1 MDTVSVRP
9 QKETTFKQK
18 MIALF
23 IGVAV
28 AFYFG
33 LLFGA
38 AYTGDITKLLDNLYQ
53 YVVVQ
58 HHFIAPFTKAAA
70 GFIGLFVFIWFIIW
84 AIWVAKIQHPYK
96 GREYGSRKFIDP
108 KEFSKTYSDTEAKN
122 LITVDIGS
130 TKDYTVFYASG
141 RTVKK
146 GLSPFQ
152 INPNNRWI
160 SEHCFVDIRNKLT
173 SNLNMLA
180 VGPPG
185 CVTGDT
191 EFFDGE
197 KWKRIDEYNSADK
210 VLQFNPNTGVSSLV
224 KPYRFI
230 KNRCD
235 GFFFIESPEVE
246 MMLSSE
252 HEVLYFDGSHAPH
265 KIMCEDFVK
274 EVLSRRFRGFI
285 RISSEAEKMAFISG
299 DNTTIQ
305 YKPIPNA
312 YKYCFSVPSGALF
325 FRFNGHIFATGNC
338 GKSFRFCK
346 PILSGLNG
354 HYIVTDPKGEL
365 CRDTAQYFIDNGY
378 EVMVVDTRD
387 AAGMMKSVRFNPF
400 RYLRD
405 QKDLNEMVEVLL
417 SSTTPPD
424 ANKGDPFWE
433 KSETKFFMSLFELI
447 FYSYPKEKQTWRTL
461 INLIDRTEIIQ
472 DENGNIMPNEIMR
485 EMEVHNE
492 SWKEEHNGANHPA
505 YQDYKDV
512 FGGAFETVASIV
524 LSAMVRCTNMKLE
537 AALSMMDIDEMDIF
551 EKFAYSRKS
560 NACPSGKR
568 ILYLITK
575 ESDHSM
581 DWYVSIL
588 YMTFFTQLYDK
599 ADKDFNGKLPY
610 HVTYLMDEFANVTL
624 SQNFRELLS
633 TMRSR
638 NISAIMI
645 VQTYQQL
652 KEKYPKND
660 GWQGL
665 IGQCC
670 FRVLLGPPDKETR
683 EYFSKMLGTTTVN
696 KASTSNPQGFLTGGE
711 KGNSQWSQTE
721 DVIQRD
727 LMTVGDLGEIPMSD
741 CIIDVNGTS
750 PVYDEKCR
758 MEEHEIYGLL
768 CNSARNYCPPKKVRM
783 MSETR
788 IYTGEEAEEE
798 LKKAKDEGYKIITL
812 TQDDLNALFDME
824 YVNQTNGQGIISPE
838 EAERNYA
845 AFLEEQQSNELD
857 MSDYSVDEMFV
868 VQELKNKG
876 FIPKQIH
883 ALDTLIHKGKTTEE
897 LMRYFNAGMSSSEIS
912 DFVLRIAG

>member
-1 MDTVSVRP
+1 MDTLSVKP
-9 QKETTFKQK
+9 QKEITFKQK
-18 MIALF
+18 MIVF
-23 IGVAV
+23 GIGMAV
-28 AFYFG
+28 AFYLG
-33 LLFGA
+33 LLLGA
-38 AYTGDITKLLDNLYQ
+38 SYTGDILKLPENFYQ

-58 HHFIAPFTKAAA
+58 HHFIAPFTRSSAV
-70 GFIGLFVFIWFIIW
+70 FIGVFGFVWFIIW
-84 AIWVAKIQHPYK
+84 ALWVAKVRHPYK
-96 GREYGSRKFIDP
+96 GREYGSRHFIDP
-108 KEFSKTYSDTEAKN
+108 KEFSKTYSDCEAKN
-122 LITVDIGS
+122 RITVDIGD
-130 TKDYTVFYASG
+130 TKDYSVFYASG
-141 RTVKK
+141 RVVKK
-146 GLSPFQ
+146 SLSPFQ

-160 SEHCFVDIRNKLT
+160 SEHCYVDIRNKLT

-191 EFFDGE
+191 EFFNGE

-224 KPYRFI
+224 KPERFI
-230 KNRCD
+230 KARCD
-235 GFFFIESPEVE
+235 GFFFIKSPEVE

-285 RISSEAEKMAFISG
+285 RISSETEKMAFISG

-312 YKYCFSVPSGALF
+312 YKYCFSVPAGALF

-365 CRDTAQYFIDNGY
+365 CRDTAQYFLDNGY
-378 EVMVVDTRD
+378 EVLTVDTRD
-387 AAGMMKSVRFNPF
+387 AEGMMKSVRFNPF

-433 KSETKFFMSLFELI
+433 KSETKFFMALFELI
-447 FYSYPKEKQTWRTL
+447 FYSYPKERQTWRTL

-472 DENGNIMPNEIMR
+472 DEDGNIQPNEIMT
-485 EMEVHNE
+485 EMEKYNE
-492 SWKEEHNGANHPA
+492 DWKKEHKGTNHPA

-524 LSAMVRCTNMKLE
+524 LSAKVRCANMKLE
-537 AALSMMDIDEMDIF
+537 SALSMMDIDEMDIF
-551 EKFAYSRKS
+551 EKFAYSRKTPDS
-560 NACPSGKR
+560 PTGKR
-568 ILYLITK
+568 VLYLITK

-581 DWYVSIL
+581 DWYISIL

-599 ADKDFNGKLPY
+599 ADKDFKGKLPF

-683 EYFSKMLGTTTVN
+683 EYFSKMLGTTTIN
-696 KASTSNPQGFLTGGE
+696 KASQSNPQGFLDGG
-711 KGNSQWSQTE
+711 KGSYSQSE

-727 LMTVGDLGEIPMSD
+727 LMTVGDLGEIPMTD
-741 CIIDVNGTS
+741 MIIDVNGVS
-750 PVYDEKCR
+750 PIYDEKCKV
-758 MEEHEIYGLL
+758 EEHEIYGLL
-768 CNSARNYCPPKKVRM
+768 CNSARNYYPATKVRV
-783 MSETR
+783 MSETK
-788 IYTGEEAEEE
+788 IYTGDEAEEQ
-798 LKKAKDEGYKIITL
+798 LKIAKEEGLKIITL
-812 TQDDLNALFDME
+812 SQADLDALFDME
-824 YVNQTNGQGIISPE
+824 YVNKVDEGCVVSPE
-838 EAERNYA
+838 EAERNYQEY
-845 AFLEEQQSNELD
+845 LEEQKADEISME
-857 MSDYSVDEMFV
+857 DYSTDEMFV

-876 FIPKQIH
+876 FSPRQIH
-883 ALDTLIHKGKTTEE
+883 ALDTLIYKGQKTDE
-897 LMRYFNAGMSSSEIS
+897 LLRYFNPGMASSEIS
-912 DFVLRIAG
+912 AFVTRIAG

>member
-1 MDTVSVRP
+1 MDTVSIKP

-18 MIALF
+18 MIVF
-23 IGVAV
+23 GIGMAI

-33 LLFGA
+33 LLLGA
-38 AYTGDITKLLDNLYQ
+38 SYTGDITKLFDNFYQ
-53 YVVVQ
+53 YVIVQ
-58 HHFIAPFTKAAA
+58 HHFIAPFTRSSA
-70 GFIGLFVFIWFIIW
+70 GFIGLFCFVWFIIW
-84 AIWVAKIQHPYK
+84 ALWVAKINHPYK
-96 GREYGSRKFIDP
+96 GREYGSRRFIDP

-122 LITVDIGS
+122 RITVDIGD
-130 TKDYTVFYASG
+130 TKDYSVFYASG

-160 SEHCFVDIRNKLT
+160 SENCYVDIRNKLT

-185 CVTGDT
+185 
-191 EFFDGE
+191 
-197 KWKRIDEYNSADK
+197 S
-210 VLQFNPNTGVSSLV
+210 
-224 KPYRFI
+224 
-230 KNRCD
+230 
-235 GFFFIESPEVE
+235 
-246 MMLSSE
+246 
-252 HEVLYFDGSHAPH
+252 
-265 KIMCEDFVK
+265 
-274 EVLSRRFRGFI
+274 
-285 RISSEAEKMAFISG
+285 
-299 DNTTIQ
+299 
-305 YKPIPNA
+305 
-312 YKYCFSVPSGALF
+312 
-325 FRFNGHIFATGNC
+325 
-338 GKSFRFCK
+338 GKSYRFCK

-354 HYIVTDPKGEL
+354 HYVVTDPKGEL
-365 CRDTAQYFIDNGY
+365 CRDTAQYFLDNGY
-378 EVMVVDTRD
+378 EVLVVDTRD
-387 AAGMMKSVRFNPF
+387 AEGMMKSIRFNPF

-447 FYSYPKEKQTWRTL
+447 FYSYPKGKQTWRTL
-461 INLIDRTEIIQ
+461 INLIDRTEIVQ
-472 DENGNIMPNEIMR
+472 DEDGNIQPNEIMR
-485 EMEVHNE
+485 EMEQYNE
-492 SWKEEHNGANHPA
+492 NWKAEHNGNNHPA

-524 LSAMVRCTNMKLE
+524 LSAKVRCTNMKLE
-537 AALSMMDIDEMDIF
+537 AALSMMDMDEMDIF
-551 EKFAYSRKS
+551 EKFAYSRKTK
-560 NACPSGKR
+560 NCESGKR

-599 ADKDFNGKLPY
+599 ADKDFKGKLPF

-624 SQNFRELLS
+624 SKNFRELLS

-670 FRVLLGPPDKETR
+670 FRILLGPPDKETR
-683 EYFSKMLGTTTVN
+683 EYFSKMLGTTTVA
-696 KASTSNPQGFLTGGE
+696 KASQSNPQGFLTHE
-711 KGNSQWSQTE
+711 KGSFSQTE

-727 LMTVGDLGEIPMSD
+727 LMTVGDLGEIPMTD
-741 CIIDVNGTS
+741 CIIDVNGSS
-750 PVYDEKCR
+750 PVYDEKCK

-768 CNSARNYCPPKKVRM
+768 CNSSRNYTPPKKVRV
-783 MSETR
+783 MSETQVF
-788 IYTGEEAEEE
+788 TGEEAEEE
-798 LKKAKDEGYKIITL
+798 LKRAKEEGLKIITL
-812 TQDDLNALFDME
+812 SQDDLNALFDMDYANKCGE
-824 YVNQTNGQGIISPE
+824 GVISPE
-838 EAERNYA
+838 EAERNYE
-845 AFLEEQQSNELD
+845 AFIEEQRSDEID
-857 MSDYSVDEMFV
+857 MDDYSVDEMYV

-876 FIPKQIH
+876 FSPKQIH
-883 ALDTLIHKGKTTEE
+883 ALDTLIHKGQKVDD
-897 LMRYFNAGMSSSEIS
+897 LMRYFNAGMSSGEIS
-912 DFVLRIAG
+912 AFVLRIAG